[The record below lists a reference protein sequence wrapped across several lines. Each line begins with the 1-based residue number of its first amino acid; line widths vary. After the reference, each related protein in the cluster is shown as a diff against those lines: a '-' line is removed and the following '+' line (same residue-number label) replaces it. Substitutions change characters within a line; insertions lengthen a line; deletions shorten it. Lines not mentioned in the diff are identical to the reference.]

1 MLRENEKNCNTKEK
15 KFHRK
20 KTKNLDRGTKE
31 FVLIN
36 KKKLYILKL
45 EEKRKSND
53 TSVEEIGFLSFLRT
67 S

>member
-1 MLRENEKNCNTKEK
+1 MLRDKKKNCNAKEK
-15 KFHRK
+15 TFHRK
-20 KTKNLDRGTKE
+20 KTKNLDRDTKE

-53 TSVEEIGFLSFLRT
+53 ASVKEIGFLSFLRT